1 MFSGLPPKADVRPA
15 RYEPIRRFWG
25 VGAGKIN
32 LIDYHMGSP
41 PDRARHTGS
50 AAGTPSGPC
59 PGRPERQSLQRGM
72 GPSAASSVRKSSA
85 GRGSDPAWVAMIE
98 WVGASVPADPMIELE
113 LVRGGRAECHGRN
126 SATRKQLGARS
137 LTIKQPTAAQRG
149 KKKPRRKSLSSILTI
164 H

>member
-1 MFSGLPPKADVRPA
+1 MILKDKNAVLYGVSESLGGAMALALSEAGAKVFLTAHRLENARKIADD
-15 RYEPIRRFWG
+15 IR
-25 VGAGKIN
+25 
-32 LIDYHMGSP
+32 
-41 PDRARHTGS
+41 
-50 AAGTPSGPC
+50 AAG
-59 PGRPERQSLQRGM
+59 GRAEADEVD
-72 GPSAASSVRKSSA
+72 AAR
-85 GRGSDPAWVAMIE
+85 VAMIE

-149 KKKPRRKSLSSILTI
+149 KKKPRRKSLSSLLTI